1 VNLTKT
7 LLAEISVFF
16 EPLFSVLESTE
27 NNDLDPLESLLF
39 DLGYIFDGSK
49 IPQAIAELN
58 GIKAALGALLDAT
71 QSTLNDGFQIEDID
85 SVKNLAKASFKDIDN
100 IKDPFSEI
108 IEAGFSGEN
117 SLTLAEDLTNYLV
130 TLYLNKK
137 SEFAINILT
146 AIGAYRKT
154 TIPKSGSP
162 RSRGARYNRHTYYW
176 SRIKQLITDTDDW
189 AREVYGWGDDFN
201 VDAALFYISACFT
214 FSGLQSY
221 ERDMTLAQ
229 LDAFFPDRPDN
240 AVGGTSIVAPLFT
253 HNPSSNTSN
262 FDPNLNAEVG
272 FAAFPIQGQNAA
284 LEDLGLAFSPYGIG
298 AFTGR
303 KELSPNV
310 DVNIEG
316 SLSGVG
322 GTVFAIRPSGV
333 NLLTGIENTALQ
345 GAFGI
350 SFDFHNQDDNEKIIV
365 FGSADGTRLQF
376 DDVTLKFGG
385 AVSSQSNYDVYLA
398 AGLKN
403 LTVVIDP
410 GDDGLLSSVVTS
422 PIEIN
427 AGDIALGWRPG
438 RGIYFEGGSNLSF
451 VIPVDLNLGPLNIHG
466 FGLDLEFTSPVTI
479 KITTTADLTIGPLF
493 AYAEGMGISAKITE
507 APNGD
512 GLLGKHDLN
521 FGFVSPTGYAIS
533 LDGGAIKGGGMLSVM
548 EDEYRGALALKFSKF
563 GFSAFGILNTTLPDG
578 EDGFSFAASIFA
590 DINVPL
596 SFGFFLTGL
605 GGFIGI
611 NRTINTQALRDVLYE
626 GRLDNLIFSADPIE
640 NAKTI
645 LEDMAEI
652 MPAYKG
658 NHLFGPVA
666 RIGWGQPVLIDIK
679 LGVIIEL
686 GDNVR
691 ILILGGLGVAL
702 PTKDSAVVELNVTFF
717 GEIDFGAKTI
727 SFDATLLNSRILT
740 FAISGDMALRS
751 GWGPRQEHIVSI
763 GGLHP
768 LFPKPSNLP
777 DLRRITI
784 AFGSDNPRITVEA
797 YSALTSNSLQFGA
810 RADLYAKGP
819 NLRILGRFE
828 AIGYVYFDA
837 LIYFKPFA
845 FDISLGGGLELLRN
859 GNVILNLGFDL
870 RFRGPNTFHIQGKA
884 WATVLKKKIKI
895 SINHRFGSAQ
905 SVSIETVDPARVLF
919 KALEKSKGFE
929 PYALPGRTSGVVFT
943 KAGETEQ
950 VTDPLG
956 GIRLS
961 QTAIPLGKN
970 IHKVGESALQAG
982 ANIVDIVVTNGQ
994 SVVPTN
1000 PTYSD
1005 FVYGHFFRITDAEKL
1020 LATAFDS
1027 LKSGFEI
1034 GGPALIPGN
1043 AAPVVEEYSHE
1054 YIEIPVPISSDSFVG
1069 EVHTNVGNTP
1079 AALAAKLD
1087 GLDPGNILTQ
1097 FSQEGLADQLTPEH
1111 VYERDWV
1118 VSNSVTIN
1126 NDLFVENT
1134 AALSADL
1141 SSAVQGSVG
1150 EPQVIRDQLSQSA
1163 GSHFSAAST
1172 QESVTTQAT
1181 TERNAYVHDY
1191 VALAGQLLD
1200 QI

>member
-1 VNLTKT
+1 MSNFIITEFEDFLHPLSFALTTPENLSEFFSHFGYSIS
-7 LLAEISVFF
+7 LASAASAFPVFGSLITSLDTTETEI
-16 EPLFSVLESTE
+16 
-27 NNDLDPLESLLF
+27 
-39 DLGYIFDGSK
+39 
-49 IPQAIAELN
+49 
-58 GIKAALGALLDAT
+58 GALLD
-71 QSTLNDGFQIEDID
+71 DGLDNIGLEDIEPVVTLIK
-85 SVKNLAKASFKDIDN
+85 SVISLISDLDGLSFTDFLPDQMTMNTFNQNIQSFPEEVFDHLIAEYLSGKYPWMLDILNALNVISHERVSDDLRSHSYFRTTFN
-100 IKDPFSEI
+100 WDEI
-108 IEAGFSGEN
+108 GKLFRN
-117 SLTLAEDLTNYLV
+117 PTLWAED
-130 TLYLNKK
+130 
-137 SEFAINILT
+137 A
-146 AIGAYRKT
+146 
-154 TIPKSGSP
+154 
-162 RSRGARYNRHTYYW
+162 
-176 SRIKQLITDTDDW
+176 
-189 AREVYGWGDDFN
+189 YGWG
-201 VDAALFYISACFT
+201 
-214 FSGLQSY
+214 
-221 ERDMTLAQ
+221 
-229 LDAFFPDRPDN
+229 
-240 AVGGTSIVAPLFT
+240 
-253 HNPSSNTSN
+253 TSN
-262 FDPNLNAEVG
+262 FDTDLAINRTSRIFEYIGGLVNTDEMTEDQIAVFLPHLVG
-272 FAAFPIQGQNAA
+272 QQVAPVLA
-284 LEDLGLAFSPYGIG
+284 LAPLMRVRGLDSDGRIDPELSGEIGLALFPYVSIDGQTAESG
-298 AFTGR
+298 LAVG
-303 KELSPNV
+303 PYA
-310 DVNIEG
+310 EG
-316 SLSGVG
+316 SLGSSFTFRPGMDLDVNSGVDAIG
-322 GTVFAIRPSGV
+322 GITFGMTPSGV
-333 NLLTGIENTALQ
+333 EFKSSIDNAAYTGNF
-345 GAFGI
+345 GAKF
-350 SFDFHNQDDNEKIIV
+350 IIGPEDSAKKLV
-365 FGSADGTRLQF
+365 LIGSANSTRIQA
-376 DDVTLKFGG
+376 DKFSVKIGG
-385 AVSSQSNYDVYLA
+385 SVSSQTNFDCFFA

-403 LTVVIDP
+403 LTAVIDP
-410 GDDGLLSSVVTS
+410 GDDGLLSSVIS
-422 PIEIN
+422 DPIEIS
-427 AGDIALGWRPG
+427 AGDLALGWRPG
-438 RGIYFEGGSNLSF
+438 RGIYFEGGSNFSI
-451 VIPVDLNLGPLNIHG
+451 VVPVDLNLGPLNIHE
-466 FGLDLEFTSPVTI
+466 FGLDLDFTSPVTI
-479 KITTTADLTIGPLF
+479 KITTTADVTIGPLF
-493 AYAEGMGISAKITE
+493 AYAEGMGISAKITV

-521 FGFVSPTGYAIS
+521 FGFVSPSGYAIS

-596 SFGFFLTGL
+596 SFGFILTGL

-611 NRTINTQALRDVLYE
+611 NRTINSQALRDVLYE
-626 GRLDNLIFSADPIE
+626 GRLDNLIFPADPIE
-640 NAKTI
+640 NAKAI

-679 LGVIIEL
+679 LGVIVEL

-819 NLRILGRFE
+819 NLRILGRFA

-929 PYALPGRTSGVVFT
+929 PFTLPGRTSGVVFT
-943 KAGETEQ
+943 SENEQ

-961 QTAIPLGKN
+961 QTAIPLNEN

-982 ANIVDIVVTNGQ
+982 ANSVDIVVKNGT
-994 SVVPTN
+994 SIVSTN

-1005 FVYGHFFRITDAEKL
+1005 FVHGHFFRITDAEKL
-1020 LATAFDS
+1020 RATAFDS

-1034 GGPALIPGN
+1034 GSPALIPGN

-1054 YIEIPVPISSDSFVG
+1054 YIEIPVHVSSDSFVG
-1069 EVHTNVGNTP
+1069 HVHTTAGNIP
-1079 AALAAKLD
+1079 AALAVKLKS
-1087 GLDPGNILTQ
+1087 LDPAHILTQ
-1097 FSQEGLADQLTPEH
+1097 FSQEGLAHQLTPGH

-1118 VSNSVTIN
+1118 VSDPVTIN

-1134 AALSADL
+1134 AELSADL
-1141 SSAVQGSVG
+1141 SSALQGSVG
-1150 EPQVIRDQLSQSA
+1150 EPQMIRDQLAQSLA
-1163 GSHFSAAST
+1163 SHFSAAST
-1172 QESVTTQAT
+1172 QESVTTQTAA
-1181 TERNAYVHDY
+1181 ERNAYVHDY
-1191 VALAGQLLD
+1191 VALAGQL
-1200 QI
+1200 